1 LLENRRI
8 IETPENENENWEDGM
23 IRRKIPRRAVVGG
36 MAAAAGAVVLAL
48 PRGVFA
54 QGKPELGEI
63 VIAPQFG
70 LAYLPL
76 HVIKNQKLLEKHLAK
91 AGLPNTKVGWA
102 QTTGGAAANEALI
115 SGNMHVVSGGVGPLL
130 TIWDKTRGNA
140 DVKGIGCF
148 DATALYCN
156 TINPAVK
163 TLKDFTDKDRIAMP
177 AVKVSIQAVTLMMAC
192 EKEFGPGQ
200 HEKLNHLTVSMSHPD
215 ATAAMM
221 SGKSEIT
228 AHFTSPPFQYQQLE
242 DPRVRRVVSSFEALD
257 GPATFNSAFTTAKF
271 RNENPKSYKALF
283 DALVESHEFIQKNR
297 ADAIRIYIEEE
308 KSKASPDFIAKMMA
322 SPDLKH
328 TIVPLSTMKY
338 ARFMHK
344 IGSIKTLPASWKD
357 YYFPVVHAVQGS

>member
-1 LLENRRI
+1 MASNRI
-8 IETPENENENWEDGM
+8 G
-23 IRRKIPRRAVVGG
+23 RRGVLGG
-36 MAAAAGAVVLAL
+36 IAAGAAAAAL

-54 QGKPELGEI
+54 QGKPEVGEI

-76 HVIKNQKLLEKHLAK
+76 HVIKAQKLLEKHLAK
-91 AGLPNTKVGWA
+91 NGLPTTKVGWA

-130 TIWDKTRGNA
+130 TIWDKTKGNA
-140 DVKGIGCF
+140 DVKGIACF

-163 TLKDFTDKDRIAMP
+163 TLKDFTDKDRIALP

-192 EKEFGPGQ
+192 EKEFGAGQ

-215 ATAAMM
+215 ATAAML
-221 SGKSEIT
+221 SGRSEIT
-228 AHFTSPPFQYQQLE
+228 AHFTSPPFQFQQLE
-242 DPRVRRVVSSFEALD
+242 DKRVHRVLSSFEVLG
-257 GPATFNSAFTTAKF
+257 GPVTFNSAFTTSKF
-271 RNENPKSYKALF
+271 RNENPKSYKSLF
-283 DALVESHEFIQKNR
+283 DALVEAHAFIQNNR

-308 KSKASPDFIAKMMA
+308 KSKLAPAFIAKMME

-328 TIVPLSTMKY
+328 TIVPLNTIKY
-338 ARFMHK
+338 AAFMHK
-344 IGSIKTLPASWKD
+344 VGSLKNMPASWKD
-357 YYFPVVHAVQGS
+357 YYFPEIHGVQGS